1 MRVNIKKKIW
11 KFKSAILNNEQ
22 ESNQRIN
29 DFQLRTNNILRSMQN
44 LAHLQNEV
52 TDNNDMSFIQFDK
65 YKRNAK
71 M

>member
-1 MRVNIKKKIW
+1 
-11 KFKSAILNNEQ
+11 
-22 ESNQRIN
+22 
-29 DFQLRTNNILRSMQN
+29 MQN
-44 LAHLQNEV
+44 LVHLQNEV